1 VVSRGTF
8 AELIAHGE
16 FGVPLQ
22 TMSVPDRKSLFSR
35 FWQSASGFWRS
46 SLTIWALVALLV
58 VIVLLGLL
66 VQYRLNIWN
75 RDFFDALERKD
86 GPELWQQTLVFAPLV
101 AASTMLAIFGVWSRM
116 TAQRR
121 WREWLSQHLIAL
133 WLANG
138 RYCQLHLVPGDHEN
152 PEYRIAEDAR
162 VATDAPID
170 FAVGLLQAVLT
181 AIIFID
187 VLWVVGGDLALKAS
201 GRMLVVPGYLVIA
214 AVVYAA
220 VTTSAMLLIG
230 RRLVAVVEAKNEAE
244 AELRHAATRL
254 RQNALHG
261 GDRRARGGLAAALGT
276 ALEQVIAQW
285 RHLCAQLMRTTLI
298 SHGNSLLSPFVG
310 LILCAP
316 KYLADAMSLGEVT
329 QAAAA
334 FVTVQAAF
342 NWLVDNYPRL
352 ADWRSSVHRVAALLV
367 SLDAVDRLEPSAH
380 SGSPPR
386 A

>member
-1 VVSRGTF
+1 MPS
-8 AELIAHGE
+8 
-16 FGVPLQ
+16 Q
-22 TMSVPDRKSLFSR
+22 TMSVPERRSLFSR
-35 FWQSASGFWRS
+35 FWRSASGFWRG
-46 SLTIWALVALLV
+46 SLSIWALVALLV
-58 VIVLLGLL
+58 VAVLLGLL
-66 VQYRLNIWN
+66 VHYRLNIWN
-75 RDFFDALERKD
+75 GDFFDALERKD
-86 GPELWQQTLVFAPLV
+86 GPELWQQALVFAPLI
-101 AASTMLAIFGVWSRM
+101 AASTTLAIFGVWSRK
-116 TAQRR
+116 TAQRK
-121 WREWLSQHLIAL
+121 WREWLSRHLIAL

-170 FAVGLLQAVLT
+170 LAVGLLQAVLT

-187 VLWVVGGDLALKAS
+187 VLWVVGGDLALNTS

-214 AVVYAA
+214 AVMYAA

-230 RRLVAVVEAKNEAE
+230 RRLVPVVEAKNEAE
-244 AELRHAATRL
+244 AELRHSATRL

-261 GDRRARGGLAAALGT
+261 GDRRERGGLAAALGT

-285 RHLCAQLMRTTLI
+285 QHLCAQLMRTTLI

-329 QAAAA
+329 
-334 FVTVQAAF
+334 
-342 NWLVDNYPRL
+342 PRRPR
-352 ADWRSSVHRVAALLV
+352 RSLRSRPR
-367 SLDAVDRLEPSAH
+367 SI
-380 SGSPPR
+380 GS
-386 A
+386 

>member
-1 VVSRGTF
+1 M
-8 AELIAHGE
+8 
-16 FGVPLQ
+16 PLQ
-22 TMSVPDRKSLFSR
+22 TMSVPHRKSLFSR
-35 FWQSASGFWRS
+35 FWQSAGAFWRG

-58 VIVLLGLL
+58 VVVLLGLL
-66 VQYRLNIWN
+66 VQYRLNVWN

-86 GPELWQQTLVFAPLV
+86 GPELWQQALVFAPLV
-101 AASTMLAIFGVWSRM
+101 AASTTLAIFGVWSRM

-121 WREWLSQHLIAL
+121 WRESLSQHLIAL

-170 FAVGLLQAVLT
+170 FAVGLLQSVLT

-187 VLWVVGGDLALKAS
+187 VLWVVGGDLAVKVS
-201 GRMLVVPGYLVIA
+201 GRMLVIPGYLVIA
-214 AVVYAA
+214 AVMYAA

-230 RRLVAVVEAKNEAE
+230 RRLVPVVEAKNEAE

-254 RQNALHG
+254 RQIALHG
-261 GDRRARGGLAAALGT
+261 GDRRERGGLAAALGT

-285 RHLCAQLMRTTLI
+285 RHFCAQLMRTTLI

-316 KYLADAMSLGEVT
+316 KYLADTMSLGEVT

-367 SLDAVDRLEPSAH
+367 ALDAVDRLESSAQPGRLPPSRLERE
-380 SGSPPR
+380 P
-386 A
+386 